1 MNVKRKRISGSDH
14 APSEQRHRS
23 CSMTVALVALVVTT
37 AGCGGND
44 GSVGIGSG
52 QDPDPVA
59 IDFPIAYTKGPLFDD
74 QMQLLSNTDVR
85 DVLRFNVGTD
95 LYMRDRAS
103 PTAIESNIT
112 IRETQG
118 LGDVMGAEIS
128 VDGSKVL
135 FAMRGPFDP
144 NLADDEQ
151 PTWNIWEYDIPS
163 DTLVRVIT
171 TDITAEDGHD
181 ISPHYLAD
189 GRVIF
194 SSTRQRQSKAV
205 LLNENKPQFEAQDE
219 DRSESAFLLH
229 VMNIDGSDMH
239 QVSFN
244 QSHDL
249 DPSLLDNGRVLFSRW
264 DHAPGVNGIHLY
276 TMNPDGTDL
285 QLLYGA
291 ESHQTGTNGTEVQFL
306 DARES
311 PDGRV
316 MAIVRPFDHPEL
328 GGAIDFIDTPLFV
341 ENLQPTAANAGLA
354 GPAQTAVT
362 TNQVRTDLAPSPDGR
377 YRSAFPLWD
386 GTDRVLVTWAI
397 CRVMENAVIFPCDA
411 QRLADPNVQL
421 APPLY
426 GVWMY
431 DPAEQTQL
439 PIVIGEEGVL
449 IGDVVAAQPRGA
461 PQVINDGVPGI
472 DLDPDLVTEGA
483 GLLNIRSVYDLDG
496 VDNAS
501 PDIETLADPAMT
513 MAAQRPARFIRI
525 VKPVSLPDDDVL
537 DFDNSA
543 FGRSAAQGMREILAY
558 APIEPD
564 GSVRI
569 KVPANVALGISVLD
583 ANGRR
588 IGPRH
593 QNWLQVLPGE
603 ELSCNGCH
611 IRNSGVSHGRLDS
624 FNSVYAGALSTGVPF
639 PNTDPALF
647 TDFAETMAET
657 RTRISCTTDC
667 AVLEPSVDLVYADVW
682 TDVATAGRQPDA
694 SFAYAYLGLTTSPP
708 TTAPCLSVWTSS
720 CRIIINYEAHIH
732 PLWSEPRTIP
742 DPIDPLLQLDITC
755 TTAGCHTPLDAAAMV
770 QVPAADLDLTD
781 GPSPDEADHFNA
793 YHEILFPDSAQEVDN
808 GALRDIDIGP
818 DANGNPILVP
828 VTPSMTV
835 AGANAS
841 SIFFSKFDAGGTHVG
856 YLSPAELRLLAEWLD
871 IGAQYFNNPFDPGV
885 PLN

>member
-1 MNVKRKRISGSDH
+1 MNVERERIRGSDR
-14 APSEQRHRS
+14 APGVQRRGAS
-23 CSMTVALVALVVTT
+23 GITLALVVVA

-59 IDFPIAYTKGPLFDD
+59 IDFPIAYTKGPLLDA
-74 QMQLLSNTDVR
+74 QMQLLSSSDVR

-95 LYMRDRAS
+95 LYMRERAS

-128 VDGSKVL
+128 VDGSRIL

-171 TDITAEDGHD
+171 PDITAEAGHD
-181 ISPHYLAD
+181 VSPYYLAD

-239 QVSFN
+239 QISFN

-249 DPSLLDNGRVLFSRW
+249 DPSVLDNGRVLFSRW

-276 TMNPDGTDL
+276 TMNPDGTEI

-291 ESHQTGTNGTEVQFL
+291 ESHLTGTNGTEVQFL
-306 DARES
+306 NARETA
-311 PDGRV
+311 DGRV
-316 MAIVRPFDHPEL
+316 MTIVRPFDHPEL
-328 GGAIDFIDTPLFV
+328 GGAIDLIDTPVYV
-341 ENLQPTAANAGLA
+341 ENFQPTAANSGLT
-354 GPAQTAVT
+354 GPAQIAATN
-362 TNQVRTDLAPSPDGR
+362 NQVRTDLAPSPGGR

-386 GTDRVLVTWAI
+386 GTDRVLVSWAI
-397 CRVMENAVIFPCDA
+397 CRVMENSVIFPCDA

-431 DPAEQTQL
+431 DPAQQTQL

-449 IGDVVAAQPRGA
+449 IGDVVAAQPRRT
-461 PQVINDGVPGI
+461 PQVINDKVVGI
-472 DLDPDLVTEGA
+472 DLDPTLVAESV

-496 VDNAS
+496 VDSAT
-501 PDIETLADPAMT
+501 PDIETLADPAT
-513 MAAQRPARFIRI
+513 TLAAQRPARFIRI

-543 FGRSAAQGMREILAY
+543 FGRSAAQGMREILGY

-564 GSVRI
+564 GSIRI
-569 KVPANVALGISVLD
+569 KVPANVAFGISVLN

-588 IGPRH
+588 ITPRH

-611 IRNSGVSHGRLDS
+611 DTNSGVSHGRLDS
-624 FNSVYAGALSTGVPF
+624 FDSVYAGAQSTGIPF

-667 AVLEPSVDLVYADVW
+667 AVLEPSVDLVYEDVW
-682 TDVATAGRQPDA
+682 TDAATAGRQPDV
-694 SFAYAYLGLTTSPP
+694 SFTYAYLGLVSPP
-708 TTAPCLSVWTSS
+708 TTSACLAAWTSD

-732 PLWSEPRTIP
+732 PLWSTPRTIP
-742 DPIDPLLQLDITC
+742 DPNDPLIQLDVTC
-755 TTAGCHTPLDAAAMV
+755 TTGGCHTPVDAMALL

-781 GPSPDEADHFNA
+781 GPSADEPDHFNA
-793 YHEILFPDSAQEVDN
+793 YHEILFPDFAQFVDN

-835 AGANAS
+835 TGANAS
-841 SIFFSKFDAGGTHVG
+841 SIFFSTLDSGGTHEG
-856 YLSPAELRLLAEWLD
+856 YMTPAELRLLSEWLD